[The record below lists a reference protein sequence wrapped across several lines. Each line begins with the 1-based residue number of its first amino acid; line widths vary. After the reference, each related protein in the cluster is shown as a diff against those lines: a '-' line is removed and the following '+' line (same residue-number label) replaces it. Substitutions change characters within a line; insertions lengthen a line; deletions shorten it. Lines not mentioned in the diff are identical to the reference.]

1 MKSRTEAGMGTIS
14 ERDLHAYVDGLL
26 DEGRCA
32 AVEAY
37 LVERPTEAVRIADY
51 RRQNRLLRRL
61 GRRVDQN
68 PYVKRKVKM
77 SRL

>member
-1 MKSRTEAGMGTIS
+1 MGTIS
-14 ERDLHAYVDGLL
+14 ERDLHAYADDLL

-37 LVERPTEAVRIADY
+37 LLERPAEAARVADY
-51 RRQNRLLRRL
+51 RRQNRLLGRL
-61 GRRVDQN
+61 GRKGVQN
-68 PYVKRKVKM
+68 PYVKRKVTM

>member
-1 MKSRTEAGMGTIS
+1 MGTIS

-26 DEGRCA
+26 DEGRSA

-37 LVERPTEAVRIADY
+37 LIERPAEAARVEDY
-51 RRQNRLLRRL
+51 RRQNRILRKL
-61 GRRVDQN
+61 GRRAAQN
-68 PYVKRKVKM
+68 PYVKRKVTM

>member
-1 MKSRTEAGMGTIS
+1 MGTIS

-37 LVERPTEAVRIADY
+37 LVERPAEAARVADY

-61 GRRVDQN
+61 GRNAAQK
-68 PYVKRKVKM
+68 PYVKRKVTT

>member
-1 MKSRTEAGMGTIS
+1 MGTIS

-26 DEGRCA
+26 DEGRCM

-37 LVERPTEAVRIADY
+37 LVERPAEAARVADY
-51 RRQNRLLRRL
+51 KRQNRLLRGL
-61 GRRVDQN
+61 GRKAVQN
-68 PYVKRKVKM
+68 PYVKRKVTM

>member
-1 MKSRTEAGMGTIS
+1 MGTVCRDGLVS
-14 ERDLHAYVDGLL
+14 EWDLHAYVDGQL

-37 LVERPTEAVRIADY
+37 LAEKPAEIARLVDY
-51 RRQNRLLRRL
+51 RRQNRLLRAL
-61 GRRVDQN
+61 RRSGGQS
-68 PYVKRKVKM
+68 PYVKRIVKT

>member
-1 MKSRTEAGMGTIS
+1 METIS

-37 LVERPTEAVRIADY
+37 LVERPAVAARVADY
-51 RRQNRLLRRL
+51 KRQNRLLRRL
-61 GRRVDQN
+61 DRKAAQN
-68 PYVKRKVKM
+68 PYVKRKVTM